1 MKKFLADFSRIGVV
15 PGEDD
20 NTVLRKQFL
29 VYQGAAMSMGGLLW
43 GTLLLIFEYPAP
55 SVIPYGYAVITAFN
69 FWMFNKTKNFVICR
83 NVQTSI
89 SLLLPFMLQW
99 MLGGFAVSGGVM
111 LWSIL
116 ALTSSVSYQNTR
128 SSLFWL
134 GAFVFFTLFSLILD
148 NYFIENFNM
157 GVSENVS
164 LVFLVVNILCV
175 AGIVFGL
182 TLYFATMNITNM
194 EKLRQTY
201 TKLVNSEKLAALGQV
216 SAGVAHEVNTPL
228 GAIKSSAEE
237 SQQAFND
244 IMAAFMWVASNL
256 DEETKDLYTA
266 FVATSVPSTQALSTR
281 EERDRKKYLRDKLEA
296 LNVENARFLADRLVQ
311 VGIYEVTPAMEKLA
325 VIPEFERLVML
336 TYNILNQQKSNMTI
350 QLAVDKASRVVK
362 ALKSYLHTTGSEE
375 PEPTDV
381 KENIETVLTIYHNRL
396 KQGIKVIKNYEE
408 VPDVMVFPDQL
419 NQVWTNL
426 IVNAVQAMDNKGT
439 LTIGIKN
446 DGDFVSV
453 SIKDSGK
460 GMPKEI
466 QSKIFDPFFT
476 TKVSGEGS
484 GLGLDIIKRIL
495 DDHSAKISFKSEEGA
510 GTTFIVKLPISRP
523 HE

>member
-1 MKKFLADFSRIGVV
+1 MKKFLADLSLIGVV

-43 GTLLLIFEYPAP
+43 GTLLLIFDYPAP
-55 SVIPYGYAVITAFN
+55 SIIPYGYAVITAFN

-83 NVQTSI
+83 NVQTTI

-99 MLGGFAVSGGVM
+99 FLGGYAESGGTM
-111 LWSIL
+111 LWAIL
-116 ALTSSVSYQNTR
+116 ALTSSVSYQNAKA
-128 SSLFWL
+128 SIFWL
-134 GAFVFFTLFSLILD
+134 VAFVVLTIFSLIVD
-148 NYFIENFNM
+148 PYFEANYNM
-157 GVSENVS
+157 GVTENVS
-164 LVFLVVNILCV
+164 VVFLVTNILCV
-175 AGIVFGL
+175 SGIVYGL

-237 SQQAFND
+237 SQEAFND
-244 IMAAFMWVASNL
+244 ILAGFVWMSSQL
-256 DEETKDLYTA
+256 DEKTKDLFAMTLA
-266 FVATSVPSTQALSTR
+266 SSVPDTQTLSTR
-281 EERDRKKYLRDKLEA
+281 EEREKKKHLREELEA
-296 LNVENARFLADRLVQ
+296 LGVEKARFLADRLVQ
-311 VGIYEVTPAMEKLA
+311 VGIYELNDSLRQLA
-325 VIPEFERLVML
+325 ELPQFERLVMMM
-336 TYNILNQQKSNMTI
+336 YNVLNLQRSNQTV
-350 QLAVDKASRVVK
+350 QLAVDKASRIVK
-362 ALKSYLHTTGSEE
+362 ALKTYLHTTGSEE
-375 PEPTDV
+375 VESVDI

-396 KQGIKVIKNYEE
+396 KQGVKVIKNYEDVPE
-408 VPDVMVFPDQL
+408 VMAFPDQL
-419 NQVWTNL
+419 NQIWTNL

-446 DGDFVSV
+446 EGDYVGI
-453 SIKDSGK
+453 SIKDTGK
-460 GMPKEI
+460 GIPKEI
-466 QSKIFDPFFT
+466 QNKIFDPFFT

-495 DDHSAKISFKSEEGA
+495 DDHSAKISFESEEGV
-510 GTTFIVKLPISRP
+510 GTVFHVKLPVKKTA
-523 HE
+523 

>member
-1 MKKFLADFSRIGVV
+1 MKKLLADLSLIGVV

-20 NTVLRKQFL
+20 STVLRKQFL
-29 VYQGAAMSMGGLLW
+29 VYQGSAMSMGGILW
-43 GTLLLIFEYPAP
+43 GTLLFVFSYPLP
-55 SVIPYGYAVITAFN
+55 SIIPFGYTVITFFN
-69 FWMFNKTKNFVICR
+69 FYMFSRTKNFVICR

-99 MLGGFAVSGGVM
+99 ALGGYAESGGVM
-111 LWSIL
+111 LWAVL
-116 ALTSSVSYQNTR
+116 ALTSSVSYQNVR
-128 SSLFWL
+128 SSVFWL
-134 GAFVFFTLFSLILD
+134 VAFVILTLFSLILD
-148 NYFIENFNM
+148 PYFEANFNM
-157 GVSENVS
+157 GVEENVS

-175 AGIVFGL
+175 SGIVFGL
-182 TLYFATMNITNM
+182 TLYFATMNTTNM
-194 EKLRQTY
+194 DKLRQTY

-244 IMAAFMWVASNL
+244 IMAAFMWLASNL
-256 DEETKDLYTA
+256 DPETKDMFIA
-266 FVATSVPSTQALSTR
+266 FIASSIPETQALSTR
-281 EERDRKKYLRDKLEA
+281 EEREKKKHLREQLED
-296 LNVENARFLADRLVQ
+296 LNVEKARFLADRLVQ
-311 VGIYEVTPAMEKLA
+311 VGIYEANDSLKKLSA
-325 VIPEFERLVML
+325 QPDFERLVML
-336 TYNILNQQKSNMTI
+336 TYNVLNQQKSNQTI

-362 ALKSYLHTTGSEE
+362 ALKSYLHTTGSEV
-375 PEPTDV
+375 PESTDV

-396 KQGIKVIKNYEE
+396 KQGIKVVKDYDE

-446 DGDFVSV
+446 EKDYVTV
-453 SIKDSGK
+453 SIKDTGK
-460 GMPKEI
+460 GIPKEI
-466 QSKIFDPFFT
+466 QGKIFDPFFT

-495 DDHSAKISFKSEEGA
+495 DDHSAKISFKSEEGV
-510 GTTFIVKLPISRP
+510 GTTFYVKLPINPSA
-523 HE
+523 

>member
-1 MKKFLADFSRIGVV
+1 MKKFLADISLIGIV

-20 NTVLRKQFL
+20 NTILRKQFL
-29 VYQGAAMSMGGLLW
+29 VYQGLAMSMGGLLW
-43 GTLLLIFEYPAP
+43 GTLLLVFDYPIP
-55 SVIPYGYAVITAFN
+55 SVIPFGYTIITVFN
-69 FWMFNKTKNFVICR
+69 FWMLNKTKNFVICR
-83 NVQTSI
+83 NVQTTI

-99 MLGGFAVSGGVM
+99 MLGGFAESGGVM

-116 ALTSSVSYQNTR
+116 ALTSSVSYQNTK

-134 GAFVFFTLFSLILD
+134 VAFVILTLFSLIID
-148 NYFIENFNM
+148 PYFEENFNM
-157 GVSENVS
+157 GVAEEVS
-164 LVFLVVNILCV
+164 LVFLVVNIVCV
-175 AGIVFGL
+175 SVIVFGL
-182 TLYFATMNITNM
+182 TLYFATMNTTNM

-244 IMAAFMWVASNL
+244 ILAGFVWMSSQL
-256 DEETKDLYTA
+256 DEKTKDLFAMTLA
-266 FVATSVPSTQALSTR
+266 SSVPDNQTLSTR
-281 EERDRKKYLRDKLEA
+281 EEREKKKHVRKELEA
-296 LNVENARFLADRLVQ
+296 LGVEKARFLSDRLVQ
-311 VGIYEVTPAMEKLA
+311 VGIYEVNDALRQLA
-325 VIPEFERLVML
+325 ELPQFERLVMMM
-336 TYNILNQQKSNMTI
+336 YNVLNLQRSNQTV
-350 QLAVDKASRVVK
+350 QLAVDKASRIVK

-375 PEPTDV
+375 VEPVDI

-396 KQGIKVIKNYEE
+396 KQGVKVIKNYDDVPE
-408 VPDVMVFPDQL
+408 VMAFSDQL
-419 NQVWTNL
+419 NQIWTNL

-446 DGDFVSV
+446 EGEFVGV
-453 SIKDSGK
+453 SIKDTGK
-460 GMPKEI
+460 GIPKEI
-466 QSKIFDPFFT
+466 QNKIFDPFFT

-495 DDHSAKISFKSEEGA
+495 DDHGAKISFESEVGV
-510 GTTFIVKLPISRP
+510 GTTFHVKLPVKKA
-523 HE
+523 

>member
-1 MKKFLADFSRIGVV
+1 MKKFLADLSLIGVV

-43 GTLLLIFEYPAP
+43 GTLLLIFDYPAP
-55 SVIPYGYAVITAFN
+55 SIIPYGYAVITAFN

-83 NVQTSI
+83 NVQTTI

-99 MLGGFAVSGGVM
+99 FLGGYAESGGTM
-111 LWSIL
+111 LWAIL
-116 ALTSSVSYQNTR
+116 ALTSSVSYQNAKA
-128 SSLFWL
+128 SVFWL
-134 GAFVFFTLFSLILD
+134 VSFILLTIFSLIAD
-148 NYFIENFNM
+148 PYFEANYNM
-157 GVSENVS
+157 GVEENVS
-164 LVFLVVNILCV
+164 VVFLVTNILCV
-175 AGIVFGL
+175 SGIVYGL

-237 SQQAFND
+237 SQEAFND
-244 IMAAFMWVASNL
+244 ILAGFVWMSSQL
-256 DEETKDLYTA
+256 DEKTKDLFAMTL
-266 FVATSVPSTQALSTR
+266 ATSIPDTQTLSTR
-281 EERDRKKYLRDKLEA
+281 EEREKKKHLREELEA
-296 LNVENARFLADRLVQ
+296 LGVEKARFLADRLVQ
-311 VGIYEVTPAMEKLA
+311 VGIYELNDSLRQLA
-325 VIPEFERLVML
+325 ELPQFERLVMMM
-336 TYNILNQQKSNMTI
+336 YNVLNLQRSNQTV
-350 QLAVDKASRVVK
+350 QLAVDKASRIVK
-362 ALKSYLHTTGSEE
+362 ALKSYLHTTGSEDVE
-375 PEPTDV
+375 PVDI
-381 KENIETVLTIYHNRL
+381 KENMETVLTIYHNRL
-396 KQGIKVIKNYEE
+396 KQGVKVIKNYEDVPE
-408 VPDVMVFPDQL
+408 VMAFPDQL
-419 NQVWTNL
+419 NQIWTNL

-446 DGDFVSV
+446 EGEYVGV
-453 SIKDSGK
+453 SIKDTGK
-460 GMPKEI
+460 GIPKEI

-495 DDHSAKISFKSEEGA
+495 DDHSAKISFESEVGV
-510 GTTFIVKLPISRP
+510 GTTFHVKLPVKKA
-523 HE
+523 

>member
-43 GTLLLIFEYPAP
+43 GTLLLIFDYPAP
-55 SVIPYGYAVITAFN
+55 AIIPYGYAVITTFN

-83 NVQTSI
+83 NVQTTI

-99 MLGGFAVSGGVM
+99 FLGGYAESGGTM
-111 LWSIL
+111 LWAIL
-116 ALTSSVSYQNTR
+116 ALTSSVSYQNAKA
-128 SSLFWL
+128 SVFWL
-134 GAFVFFTLFSLILD
+134 VSFVALTIFSLIAD
-148 NYFIENFNM
+148 PYFVANYNM
-157 GVSENVS
+157 GVTENVS
-164 LVFLVVNILCV
+164 VVFLVTNILCV
-175 AGIVFGL
+175 SGIVYGL

-228 GAIKSSAEE
+228 GAIRSSAEE
-237 SQQAFND
+237 SQQGFND
-244 IMAAFMWVASNL
+244 IMASFMWFSTNM
-256 DEETKDLYTA
+256 DEQTKDLFTA
-266 FVATSVPSTQALSTR
+266 FVASINPSTEVLSTR
-281 EERDRKKYLRDKLEA
+281 EERQKKKELRTQLED
-296 LNVENARFLADRLVQ
+296 LNVEKARFLADRLVQ
-311 VGIYEVTPAMEKLA
+311 VGIYDVNDKLKELA
-325 VIPEFERLVML
+325 ANPEFERFVMMA
-336 TYNILNQQKSNMTI
+336 YNILNQQRSNMTI

-375 PEPTDV
+375 PEPVDI
-381 KENIETVLTIYHNRL
+381 KENMETVLTIYHNRL
-396 KQGIKVIKNYEE
+396 KQGVKVIKNYEDVPE
-408 VPDVMVFPDQL
+408 VMAYPDQL
-419 NQVWTNL
+419 NQIWTNL
-426 IVNAVQAMDNKGT
+426 IVNAVQAMETKGT
-439 LTIGIKN
+439 LTIDVRR
-446 DGDFVSV
+446 DGDYVSV

-460 GMPKEI
+460 GIPKEI
-466 QSKIFDPFFT
+466 QNKIFDPFFT

-495 DDHSAKISFKSEEGA
+495 DDHGAKISFESQEGV
-510 GTTFIVKLPISRP
+510 GTAFNVKLPIKK
-523 HE
+523 

>member
-43 GTLLLIFEYPAP
+43 GTLLLIFDYPAP
-55 SVIPYGYAVITAFN
+55 SVIPYGYAVITTFN

-99 MLGGFAVSGGVM
+99 FLGGYAESGGTM
-111 LWSIL
+111 LWAIL
-116 ALTSSVSYQNTR
+116 ALTSSVSYQNAKA
-128 SSLFWL
+128 SVFWL
-134 GAFVFFTLFSLILD
+134 VSFVALTIFSLIAD
-148 NYFIENFNM
+148 PYFVANYNM
-157 GVSENVS
+157 GVTENVS
-164 LVFLVVNILCV
+164 VVFLVTNILCV
-175 AGIVFGL
+175 SGIVYGL

-228 GAIKSSAEE
+228 GAIRSSAEE
-237 SQQAFND
+237 SQQGFND
-244 IMAAFMWVASNL
+244 IMASFMWFSTNM
-256 DEETKDLYTA
+256 DEQTKDLFTA
-266 FVATSVPSTQALSTR
+266 FVASINPSTEALSTR
-281 EERDRKKYLRDKLEA
+281 EERQKKKELRTKLEA
-296 LNVENARFLADRLVQ
+296 LNVEKARFLADRLVQ
-311 VGIYEVTPAMEKLA
+311 VGIYDVNDKLKELA
-325 VIPEFERLVML
+325 ANPEFERFVMMA
-336 TYNILNQQKSNMTI
+336 YNILNQQRSNMTI

-375 PEPTDV
+375 PEPVDI
-381 KENIETVLTIYHNRL
+381 KENMETVLTIYHNRL
-396 KQGIKVIKNYEE
+396 KQGVKVIKNYEDVPE
-408 VPDVMVFPDQL
+408 VMAYPDQL
-419 NQVWTNL
+419 NQIWTNL
-426 IVNAVQAMDNKGT
+426 IVNAVQAMETKGT
-439 LTIGIKN
+439 LTIDVRR
-446 DGDFVSV
+446 DGDYVSV

-460 GMPKEI
+460 GIPKEI
-466 QSKIFDPFFT
+466 QNKIFDPFFT

-495 DDHSAKISFKSEEGA
+495 DDHGAKISFESQEGV
-510 GTTFIVKLPISRP
+510 GTTFNVKLPIKK
-523 HE
+523 